1 MGSCI
6 STKAVRVTNYQSITR
21 VPNRGFLMTAE
32 EKELV
37 NQRKLKKV
45 PILNIKKSQLYQK
58 RKQIL
63 YEARNSLFSS

>member
-1 MGSCI
+1 
-6 STKAVRVTNYQSITR
+6 
-21 VPNRGFLMTAE
+21 MTAE